1 MSRKKCSNVVLP
13 CMAIGFVLG
22 VFTYPILCALGFIF
36 RFLGKVLPVAL
47 ALTVTLHAAD
57 LTSAELA
64 RKAAIVRI
72 VEGDRFYGVRSI
84 KVTDGAQAFRITT
97 NSICKSHARW
107 EKAGRPGEFV
117 DFFAAR
123 WCPAASDP
131 VGNRS
136 WRRNARY
143 YKF

>member
-1 MSRKKCSNVVLP
+1 MSAARHVTGFAMGALL
-13 CMAIGFVLG
+13 AI
-22 VFTYPILCALGFIF
+22 ALIETP
-36 RFLGKVLPVAL
+36 LS
-47 ALTVTLHAAD
+47 AAD
-57 LTSAELA
+57 LTSAELV
-64 RKAAIVRI
+64 RKAAIVRV

-84 KVTDGAQAFRITT
+84 KVTNEAQAFRIAT

-123 WCPAASDP
+123 WCPVASDP
-131 VGNRS
+131 VGNRN

>member
-1 MSRKKCSNVVLP
+1 MTKKDYTESR
-13 CMAIGFVLG
+13 ARWFTLG
-22 VFTYPILCALGFIF
+22 VIAGILIKPILMIIGSVA
-36 RFLGKVLPVAL
+36 RFYVSIMPLILLCVSLRAS
-47 ALTVTLHAAD
+47 D
-57 LTSAELA
+57 LTSAELV

-84 KVTDGAQAFRITT
+84 KVTDETQAFRVTT

-123 WCPAASDP
+123 WCPHP
-131 VGNRS
+131 VGNPR
-136 WRRNARY
+136 WRKNARY